1 MGFRDSSQVV
11 AYVTLVASVIKNRWI
26 FYSPGTLCLRFCL
39 SSFHSSDSVSVRRM
53 AAAAVAHMIPAA
65 LPRHLTTELHK
76 IEGGKKLLLYS
87 FVPRH

>member
-1 MGFRDSSQVV
+1 MSLLFWNSHAQFSCENPG
-11 AYVTLVASVIKNRWI
+11 AWNEN
-26 FYSPGTLCLRFCL
+26 GTLEMISIHCAGC
-39 SSFHSSDSVSVRRM
+39 
-53 AAAAVAHMIPAA
+53 AAAA

>member
-1 MGFRDSSQVV
+1 MLNFLVKTQVHEMKNT
-11 AYVTLVASVIKNRWI
+11 TLEMISIHCA
-26 FYSPGTLCLRFCL
+26 GC
-39 SSFHSSDSVSVRRM
+39 
-53 AAAAVAHMIPAA
+53 AAAA